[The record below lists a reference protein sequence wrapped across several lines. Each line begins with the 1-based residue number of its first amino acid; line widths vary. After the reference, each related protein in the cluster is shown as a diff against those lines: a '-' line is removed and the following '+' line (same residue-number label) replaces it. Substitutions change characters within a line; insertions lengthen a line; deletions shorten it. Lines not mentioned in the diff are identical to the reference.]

1 MNYFTKLKQKAKG
14 KKAKERKETLKKKI
28 VTAGELFLAGALL
41 TAGGN
46 MVDSLSGD
54 SSSPQIS
61 AGEVNWIEDK
71 TKALIEFKTN
81 QHDSTSSSWGVIGY
95 VLIGLGMILVAIPT
109 IRLIRWIRA
118 SCGGGNEGHTP
129 DEEEYKESKEPV
141 IIRNSVKYCP
151 NSEDRV
157 RLEYDSQP
165 MPSMSKRQEML
176 EKETRANTRDPT
188 ECD

>member
-1 MNYFTKLKQKAKG
+1 MNYFKKLKKKVKG
-14 KKAKERKETLKKKI
+14 KKAETLQKKN
-28 VTAGELFLAGALL
+28 VTTGELFIAGALL
-41 TAGGN
+41 TTGGN
-46 MVDSLSGD
+46 MVNSLSGD

-95 VLIGLGMILVAIPT
+95 VLIGLGMVLVAIPT
-109 IRLIRWIRA
+109 IRLIKWIRA
-118 SCGGGNEGHTP
+118 SCGGGNEGHKP
-129 DEEEYKESKEPV
+129 DEEKYKETKKPV
-141 IIRNSVKYCP
+141 VIRNSVKYSP
-151 NSEDRV
+151 TSEDRV

-176 EKETRANTRDPT
+176 EQETRTNTRDPT

>member
-1 MNYFTKLKQKAKG
+1 MNYFKKLKKKAKG
-14 KKAKERKETLKKKI
+14 KKAETLKKKI
-28 VTAGELFLAGALL
+28 VTAGELFIAGALL
-41 TAGGN
+41 TVGGN

-95 VLIGLGMILVAIPT
+95 VLIGLGMVLVAIPT
-109 IRLIRWIRA
+109 IRLIKWIRA

-129 DEEEYKESKEPV
+129 EEEEYKETKEPV
-141 IIRNSVKYCP
+141 TIRNSVKYCP

-176 EKETRANTRDPT
+176 EQEMRANTRDPT